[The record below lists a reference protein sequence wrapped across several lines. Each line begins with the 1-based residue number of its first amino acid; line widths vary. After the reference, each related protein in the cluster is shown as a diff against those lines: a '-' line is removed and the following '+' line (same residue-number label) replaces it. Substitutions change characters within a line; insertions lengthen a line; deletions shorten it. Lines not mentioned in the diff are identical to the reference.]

1 MANESLLFFEKL
13 GIMEF
18 KEIQSHQ
25 ELIDQIKNLDKS
37 YLMLYKKASATSE
50 CALQNLANV
59 DNDELKVFVA
69 DVSIVRDIHEK
80 YGIKSVPSLLAFEK
94 GAYQN
99 VVKGCNN
106 PDFYRSFFEST
117 SCSDDNEDGPRQ
129 PSVTTYTTPGCS
141 WCTTLKN
148 HLRKHRI
155 RFTEVDISQDPS
167 LAEELVR
174 KSGQQG
180 VPQTEIDGEI
190 IVGFDKTRINK
201 LLNINA

>member
-1 MANESLLFFEKL
+1 
-13 GIMEF
+13 MEL
-18 KEIQSHQ
+18 KEINSYK
-25 ELIDQIKNLDKS
+25 ELNEQNKSLDKS
-37 YLMLYKKASATSE
+37 YLMLYKKGSATSD
-50 CALQNLANV
+50 CALQNLRAV
-59 DNDELKVFVA
+59 DGDDYKVFTA
-69 DVSIVRDIHEK
+69 DVNEVRDIHINF
-80 YGIKSVPSLLAFEK
+80 GIKSVPSLLAFEK
-94 GAYQN
+94 GEFQN

-117 SCSDDNEDGPRQ
+117 AYATEDEDGPQQ
-129 PSVTTYTTPGCS
+129 PSVTTYTTPSCS

-148 HLRKHRI
+148 HLRKHKI
-155 RFTEVDISQDPS
+155 RFTEVDVSQDPS

-180 VPQTEIDGEI
+180 VPQTEIDGQM

>member
-1 MANESLLFFEKL
+1 MK
-13 GIMEF
+13 F

-25 ELIDQIKNLDKS
+25 ELLANIKNIDKS
-37 YLMLYKKASATSE
+37 YLMLYKKGSTTSE

-59 DNDELKVFVA
+59 DNDDLNVFAA
-69 DVSIVRDIHEK
+69 DVSTVKDIHEK

-94 GAYQN
+94 GEYQN

-117 SCSDDNEDGPRQ
+117 SYTDDNENGPRQ
-129 PSVTTYTTPGCS
+129 PSVTTYTTPSCS

-148 HLRKHRI
+148 HLRKHKI
-155 RFTEVDISQDPS
+155 RFTEVDISQDQS

-180 VPQTEIDGEI
+180 VPQTEIDGQI